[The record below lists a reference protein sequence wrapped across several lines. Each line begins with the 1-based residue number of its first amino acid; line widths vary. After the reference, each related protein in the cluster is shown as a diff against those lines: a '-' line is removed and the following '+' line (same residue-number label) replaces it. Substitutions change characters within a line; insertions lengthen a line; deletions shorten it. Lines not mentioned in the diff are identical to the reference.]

1 MKIIRQIMILLLFS
15 MLGEL
20 LHYYIPLPIPASI
33 YGMVL
38 LFFSLLSGF
47 LKLESINTVGNFLL
61 EIMPLLFVPA
71 GVGLMASWGLLSEIL
86 LPLIVIITASTILVM
101 GVSGSVTQWVIQHQQ
116 HKKQEQ
122 ETYRHTG
129 NKQEADL

>member
-20 LHYYIPLPIPASI
+20 LHSYIPLPIPASI

-38 LFFSLLSGF
+38 LFFSLLSGI
-47 LKLESINTVGNFLL
+47 LKPESIHEVGNFLL

-71 GVGLMASWGLLSEIL
+71 GVGLMASWGLLSGIL
-86 LPLIVIITASTILVM
+86 LPLIVIITVSTVLVM
-101 GVSGSVTQWVIQHQQ
+101 GVSGSVTQWVVRHQQ
-116 HKKQEQ
+116 HKKQKQ
-122 ETYRHTG
+122 EPCRHTED
-129 NKQEADL
+129 KQEAGL